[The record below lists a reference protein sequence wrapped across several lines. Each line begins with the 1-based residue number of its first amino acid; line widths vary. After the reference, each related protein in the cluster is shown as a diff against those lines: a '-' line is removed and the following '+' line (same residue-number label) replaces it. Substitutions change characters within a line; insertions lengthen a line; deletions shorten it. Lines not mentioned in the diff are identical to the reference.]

1 MVVVH
6 ICYIL
11 ATVYF
16 AYMTYMAVSSSTD
29 VFHLSVVQDCRLAPG
44 RHQRENHKVRHTMH
58 TEVIRNL
65 ALCL

>member
-1 MVVVH
+1 MLYTGNCVFRLHDHV
-6 ICYIL
+6 
-11 ATVYF
+11 T
-16 AYMTYMAVSSSTD
+16 VSSSTD